1 MNFTPGDTQTLLDI
15 MRSRRDVRGK
25 SFLATPLE
33 EEKIELILR
42 AALAAPSVGYSQPWE
57 FVLIN
62 DAAVKEEIHKNF
74 CTENEKAKE
83 IFAERE
89 KYRELKLE
97 GIREAP
103 LNIAV
108 LYSPQEKPVLGMTSM
123 EKMGEYSVVCAI
135 ENMWLM
141 ARSLDIGMGWVSIL
155 DERSLLKT
163 LKVPPQK
170 QLIAYLC
177 LGYVSSF
184 ASEPE
189 LKTLKWEKERER
201 SGLLHFNHY
210 NNPASSKS

>member
-33 EEKIELILR
+33 EEKIELILQ

-57 FVLIN
+57 FILI
-62 DAAVKEEIHKNF
+62 DDETIKEEIHKNF
-74 CTENEKAKE
+74 CCENEKAKE
-83 IFAERE
+83 IFAEKE

-108 LYSPQEKPVLGMTSM
+108 LYSPQKKPVLGTTSM
-123 EKMGEYSVVCAI
+123 QKMGEYSVVCAI

-155 DERSLLKT
+155 NEKSVLNT
-163 LKVPPQK
+163 LKAPPQK

-189 LKTLKWEKERER
+189 LKTLKWEKEKQR
-201 SGLLHFNHY
+201 SELLHRNRY
-210 NNPASSKS
+210 NNSASSKP